1 MDAIDPIAM
10 AHLRWTPDILA
21 SRAWQTFRQAG
32 HSAPVTLAALAEA
45 LGIAED
51 DRPATIA
58 AAQGRAAEARATA
71 ARLSVALDHPT
82 VDSYPAE
89 LAEIA
94 DPPLALW
101 RNGELTDAPHIAIVG
116 SRAATPT
123 GLRVARTLAEGL
135 ARHGYVVVSGLALGV
150 DGAAHEAALA
160 AGGRTVAVLGCGI
173 DVVYPWRHRHLASTI
188 PGQGAILSEV
198 PPGTAPQA
206 WLFPLRNRI
215 ISGLSCAVIVIE
227 ATFKSGSLHTARAA
241 LDQGRDVL
249 AVPGDVAAGRSEGC
263 HDLIRDGARLV
274 EDVGDVLEELEGIPR
289 VPVHRPKEVPASKL
303 EAAMARSTGYS
314 LDDLVHQTGR
324 TPQDLLAEL
333 AHLELAGRITRMPG
347 GRFKRE

>member
-1 MDAIDPIAM
+1 MDLTDPIAM
-10 AHLRWTPDILA
+10 AFLRWTPDTLA
-21 SRAWQTFRQAG
+21 ARTWQTLRQTS
-32 HSAPVTLAALAEA
+32 HSPVTLDALATALEIPEA
-45 LGIAED
+45 
-51 DRPATIA
+51 DRPGAMA
-58 AAQGRAAEARATA
+58 SGQRHAAEARATA
-71 ARLSVALDHPT
+71 ARMAIPLEHPGLET
-82 VDSYPAE
+82 YPAA

-123 GLRVARTLAEGL
+123 GLRVARALADGL
-135 ARHGYVVVSGLALGV
+135 ARRGYVIVSGMALGV
-150 DGAAHEAALA
+150 DGAAHEGALA

-173 DVVYPWRHRHLASTI
+173 DVIYPWRHRHLAEAI
-188 PGQGAILSEV
+188 PAQGALLSEV

-215 ISGLSCAVIVIE
+215 ISGLCRAVIVIE
-227 ATFKSGSLHTARAA
+227 ATFKSGSLHTARSA

-274 EDVGDVLEELEGIPR
+274 EDVDDVLEELEGIPR
-289 VPVHRPKEVPASKL
+289 VKKQSKKPLPKSRL
-303 EAAMARSTGYS
+303 EAAMASSTGYS
-314 LDDLVHQTGR
+314 LDDLVRQTGR
-324 TPQDLLAEL
+324 PAPDLLAEL
-333 AHLELAGRITRMPG
+333 GHLELAGRITRMAG
-347 GRFKRE
+347 GRFRRE